1 MLYRTHLLFALV
13 IFMIFILN
21 TSLEPWIKLTFLII
35 LVIGSK
41 LPDIDIPESK
51 IGKETRPVSNILSVF
66 FGHRGFFHS
75 LLFIIIFSFI
85 LFLLKIPYIFTIAL
99 IIGYLSHLFLDSFTK
114 SGINPLW
121 PFNIKLKGQVKTGRL
136 LENILFLIFC
146 ILLVILIIKNFIV
159 IKKIGIQLVKSI
171 F

>member
-13 IFMIFILN
+13 LFMIFILN

-41 LPDIDIPESK
+41 LPDIDIPESV

-75 LLFIIIFSFI
+75 LLFVILFSFV
-85 LFLLKIPYIFTIAL
+85 LFLLKIPYVFIIAFSL
-99 IIGYLSHLFLDSFTK
+99 GYLSHLFLDAFTK

-121 PFNIKLKGQVKTGRL
+121 PANINLKGNVKTGSL
-136 LENILFLIFC
+136 SENILFLILC
-146 ILLVILIIKNFIV
+146 VMLIVLIIKNFIV
-159 IKKIGIQLVKSI
+159 IKEIAIQLVKAI

>member
-21 TSLEPWIKLTFLII
+21 STLEPWIKLTFLII
-35 LVIGSK
+35 LIIGSK
-41 LPDIDIPESK
+41 LPDIDIPEST

-75 LLFIIIFSFI
+75 LLFILILSFI
-85 LFLLKIPYIFTIAL
+85 LFLLKIPYVFIIAL

-121 PFNIKLKGQVKTGRL
+121 PFNIKLKGNFKTGRL
-136 LENILFLIFC
+136 LENILFLILC
-146 ILLVILIIKNFIV
+146 ILLIILIIKNFGV
-159 IKKIGIQLVKSI
+159 IKEIGMGVVKTI